1 MISQYKIGTWITRFF
16 VYALLSILLLIVVVP
31 VWLLLINGTRS
42 TTEINQGIS
51 LLPSTHMLENY
62 NLLLAKGLNLPQ
74 GLANSLFLSTSS
86 TLISVYFSFLT
97 AYALVVYSFRGRK
110 QISNF
115 IVVLTMIPMQLT
127 ILGFYKFM
135 ANLGLTDSYAPLLLP
150 LIANAGG
157 TFFAR
162 QYLEAMVIQDLI
174 DAARIDGAN
183 ELEIFH
189 TIMIPLAVPGMI
201 TLGIFSFVG
210 SWNNFFTP
218 FIMLSTRA
226 KFTLPMLVQLMRGD
240 AYRTEYGSIYL
251 GLGLTIVPVIIVY
264 VLASRYIISGIAM
277 GAVKE

>member
-1 MISQYKIGTWITRFF
+1 MISNYKFGTFMIRLFTY
-16 VYALLSILLLIVVVP
+16 VLLTILLLLVIVP
-31 VWLLLINGTRS
+31 VWLLLVNGTRS

-51 LLPSTHMLENY
+51 LLPSTHMIENY
-62 NLLLAKGLNLPQ
+62 NLLLAKGLDLPR
-74 GLANSLFLSTSS
+74 GLVNSVILSVSS

-115 IVVLTMIPMQLT
+115 IIVLTMIPMQLT
-127 ILGFYKFM
+127 IFGFYKFM
-135 ANLGLTDSYAPLLLP
+135 ANLGLTDSYASLLLP

-157 TFFAR
+157 TFFAK

-174 DAARIDGAN
+174 DAARIDGAT
-183 ELEIFH
+183 ELGIFH
-189 TIMIPLAVPGMI
+189 KIMMPLAVPGMI

-218 FIMLSTRA
+218 FIMLSTRS
-226 KFTLPMLVQLMRGD
+226 KYTLPMLVQLMRGD
-240 AYRTEYGSIYL
+240 AYRTEYGAIYL
-251 GLGLTIVPVIIVY
+251 GLGLTIIPVIIVY
-264 VLASRYIISGIAM
+264 ILASRYIISGIAM

>member
-1 MISQYKIGTWITRFF
+1 MISTYKLGTWISRFF
-16 VYALLSILLLIVVVP
+16 VYLLLVILLLIVIVP
-31 VWLLLINGTRS
+31 VWLLLVNGTRS
-42 TTEINQGIS
+42 TAEINQGLA
-51 LLPSTHMLENY
+51 LLPSTHMAENY

-74 GLANSLFLSTSS
+74 GLRNSLFLAASS
-86 TLISVYFSFLT
+86 TFISVYFAFVT
-97 AYALVVYSFRGRK
+97 AYGLVVYSFRGRK

-135 ANLGLTDSYAPLLLP
+135 ANLGWTDTYYPLLIP

-162 QYLEAMVIQDLI
+162 QYLEAMVLHDLI
-174 DAARIDGAN
+174 DAARIDGAG
-183 ELEIFH
+183 ELRIFH
-189 TIMIPLAVPGMI
+189 SVMMPLAVPGMI

-218 FIMLSTRA
+218 FIILSTRS

-240 AYRTEYGSIYL
+240 AYRTEYGAIYL
-251 GLGLTIVPVIIVY
+251 GLGLSLIPIILVY
-264 VLASRYIISGIAM
+264 IFASRYIISGIAM
-277 GAVKE
+277 GAIKE